1 MYLNPTIS
9 SRFFLSTVLLFW
21 FGFVISFAAL
31 SQEKAVEKS
40 GKTPKWINSTQ
51 KDFIIESGKGVS
63 IDEAKDRALVSVK
76 ESIVKSVAEKIT
88 SSSEEKTQQVRQ
100 DNSYKV
106 SGNYQSVINSKTADL
121 PFIKGISLNKVSDF
135 YWEKLKDKKTGAIV
149 YSYYLKYPFSDFELQ
164 SIILDYEMSQKKIEE
179 ELDEATGGIDEITT
193 IEQIL
198 EKIQTLRGLV
208 PQLEESE
215 KRIAS
220 MNIVK
225 LEGILKSISFEDII
239 NQKGTI
245 KYFLVNGERHF
256 KTNLKPKVNSNC
268 ASNFRTSHVG
278 DTVILRYDSP
288 DCFEAVSN
296 YISAE
301 YVVGNYSIKNS
312 FPLILSQNKA
322 ELVITGTIQLKSD
335 DKDTLV
341 VSDYEVL
348 IPIQSKSQEEIII
361 KSVSIKLAGHPDII
375 FNSLSNVIVNNG
387 INTVSLKGQTSL
399 KRSSYIFSD
408 SSDLLVSGVVTYF
421 LPKSGE
427 TSQYKFYNE
436 HILLNW

>member
-1 MYLNPTIS
+1 MYLNFTIT
-9 SRFFLSTVLLFW
+9 SRYLLSTVLLFF
-21 FGFVISFAAL
+21 FGFAISFDAI
-31 SQEKAVEKS
+31 SQEKAVERS

-51 KDFIIESGKGVS
+51 KDFIIESGKGAS
-63 IDEAKDRALVSVK
+63 IDEAKDRALINVK

-100 DNSYKV
+100 DNSYKI
-106 SGNYQSVINSKTADL
+106 SGNFQTVINSRTADL

-135 YWEKLKDKKTGAIV
+135 YWEKLKDKKTGAII
-149 YSYYLKYPFSDFELQ
+149 YSYYLKYPFTDFELQ
-164 SIILDYEMSQKKIEE
+164 SIILDYEMSQKRIED
-179 ELDEATGGIDEITT
+179 ELNEAIDGINEITT
-193 IEQIL
+193 VEQIL
-198 EKIQTLRGLV
+198 EKIQNLRGIV
-208 PQLEESE
+208 PQLDENE

-225 LEGILKSISFEDII
+225 LEGILKSISLEDIV
-239 NQKGTI
+239 NQKGTL
-245 KYFLVNGERHF
+245 KYFLVNGDRHF

-268 ASNFRTSHVG
+268 ASNFRTSLVG

-301 YVVGNYSIKNS
+301 YFVGSYSIKNS

-322 ELVITGTIQLKSD
+322 ELLISGTLQLRSD
-335 DKDTLV
+335 EKDTLEV
-341 VSDYEVL
+341 ANYEVL
-348 IPIQSKSQEEIII
+348 IPIQSKFGDEIII

-375 FNSLSNVIVNNG
+375 FKNLSNIILNNG
-387 INTVSLKGQTSL
+387 MNEVSLKGQTSL

-408 SSDLLVSGVVTYF
+408 VSNLLVSGVVSYL
-421 LPKSGE
+421 LPKTGE
-427 TSQYKFYNE
+427 TSQFRFFNE
-436 HILLNW
+436 HILFNW

>member
-1 MYLNPTIS
+1 M
-9 SRFFLSTVLLFW
+9 
-21 FGFVISFAAL
+21 
-31 SQEKAVEKS
+31 SQEKAVERS

-51 KDFIIESGKGVS
+51 KDFIIESGKGAS
-63 IDEAKDRALVSVK
+63 IDEAKDRALINVK

-135 YWEKLKDKKTGAIV
+135 YWEKLKEKKTGAIV
-149 YSYYLKYPFSDFELQ
+149 YSYYLKYPFTDFELQ
-164 SIILDYEMSQKKIEE
+164 SIILDYEMSQKKIED

-198 EKIQTLRGLV
+198 EKIQVLRGIV

-215 KRIAS
+215 KRVAS

-225 LEGILKSISFEDII
+225 LEGILKSISLEDII

-245 KYFLVNGERHF
+245 KYFLVNKEHHF
-256 KTNLKPKVNSNC
+256 KTNLKPKINSNC
-268 ASNFRTSHVG
+268 ASNFRTSLVG

-312 FPLILSQNKA
+312 FPLFFSQNKT
-322 ELVITGTIQLKSD
+322 ELVITGTIQLKSE

-341 VSDYEVL
+341 VSNFEVL
-348 IPIQSKSQEEIII
+348 IPIQSKSQDEIII
-361 KSVSIKLAGHPDII
+361 KSVSIKLAGHPDIT
-375 FNSLSNVIVNNG
+375 FNSLSNIIVNNS
-387 INTVSLKGQTSL
+387 INEVSLKGQTSL
-399 KRSSYIFSD
+399 KRSSYILSD

-421 LPKSGE
+421 LSKSGE

-436 HILLNW
+436 HILFNW

>member
-1 MYLNPTIS
+1 MYINPTIS
-9 SRFFLSTVLLFW
+9 SRYFLSTVFLFC
-21 FGFVISFAAL
+21 FGIVLSLAAM
-31 SQEKAVEKS
+31 SQEKAVERS

-51 KDFIIESGKGVS
+51 KDFIIESGKGAS
-63 IDEAKDRALVSVK
+63 IDEAKDRALINVK

-135 YWEKLKDKKTGAIV
+135 YWEKLKEKKTGAIV
-149 YSYYLKYPFSDFELQ
+149 YSYYLKYPFTDFELQ
-164 SIILDYEMSQKKIEE
+164 SIILDYEMSQKKIED

-198 EKIQTLRGLV
+198 EKIQVLRGIV

-215 KRIAS
+215 KRVAS

-225 LEGILKSISFEDII
+225 LEGILKSISLEDII

-245 KYFLVNGERHF
+245 KYFLVNKEHHF
-256 KTNLKPKVNSNC
+256 KTNLKPKINSNC
-268 ASNFRTSHVG
+268 ASNFRTSLVG

-312 FPLILSQNKA
+312 FPLFFSQNKT
-322 ELVITGTIQLKSD
+322 ELVITGTIQLKSE

-341 VSDYEVL
+341 VSNFEVL
-348 IPIQSKSQEEIII
+348 IPIQSKSQDEIII
-361 KSVSIKLAGHPDII
+361 KSVSIKLAGHPDIT
-375 FNSLSNVIVNNG
+375 FNSLSNIIVNNS
-387 INTVSLKGQTSL
+387 INEVSLKGQTSL
-399 KRSSYIFSD
+399 KRSSYILSD
-408 SSDLLVSGVVTYF
+408 SSDLLVSGVVTYL

-427 TSQYKFYNE
+427 TSQFKFYNE
-436 HILLNW
+436 HILFNW